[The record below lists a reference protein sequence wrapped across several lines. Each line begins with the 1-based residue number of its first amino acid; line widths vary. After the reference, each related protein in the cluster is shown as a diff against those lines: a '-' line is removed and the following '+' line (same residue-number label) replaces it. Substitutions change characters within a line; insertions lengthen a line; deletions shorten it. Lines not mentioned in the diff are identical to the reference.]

1 MLNKKYKKLS
11 EQDLENWNRLKKT
24 LDFKFYKKSY
34 QITDLEKTNQF
45 HKDNENVKNYKSK
58 QNNTV
63 ENSIVNRKFLNNYQ
77 LQDIRIDKNK
87 LSLLKR
93 GKIKPEKILDLHGL
107 TSVEAKTKAIEFTKI
122 NFNLGL
128 RLLLIITGK
137 GKIKINDLNREG
149 LKTGVLRK
157 SLKSWLYESDLR
169 PYILGIVSSH
179 ISHGGEGA
187 FYVYL
192 KNNKTL

>member
-1 MLNKKYKKLS
+1 LFNKKDKKIS
-11 EQDLENWNRLKKT
+11 EEDLENWDRLKKT
-24 LDFKFYKKSY
+24 LDFTFYKKSY
-34 QITDLEKTNQF
+34 HITDLEKTKQLY
-45 HKDNENVKNYKSK
+45 KDHNKVDNYKLK
-58 QNNTV
+58 QNKIV
-63 ENSIVNRKFLNNYQ
+63 KHGIVNRKFLHNYQ

-122 NFNLGL
+122 NFNLGFK
-128 RLLLIITGK
+128 LLLIITGK
-137 GKIKINDLNREG
+137 GKITINDFNKEEPRN
-149 LKTGVLRK
+149 GVLRK

-169 PYILGIVSSH
+169 PNILGIISSH

-192 KNNKTL
+192 KNNKIL

>member
-1 MLNKKYKKLS
+1 MFNKKYKKLS
-11 EQDLENWNRLKKT
+11 EEDLENWDRLKNT

-34 QITDLEKTNQF
+34 QIKEFEKTKQLYKDYNKVEQYIPKQ
-45 HKDNENVKNYKSK
+45 HK
-58 QNNTV
+58 
-63 ENSIVNRKFLNNYQ
+63 IVRNGIANRKFLNNYQ

-137 GKIKINDLNREG
+137 GKIKINDLNREE
-149 LKTGVLRK
+149 LKPGVLRK
-157 SLKSWLYESDLR
+157 SLKSWLYDSDLR
-169 PYILGIVSSH
+169 PNILGIISSH
-179 ISHGGEGA
+179 ISHGGDGA

-192 KNNKTL
+192 KSNKIL

>member
-1 MLNKKYKKLS
+1 MLNKKDKKLS

-24 LDFKFYKKSY
+24 LDYKFYKKSY
-34 QITDLEKTNQF
+34 QITYLEKTNQF
-45 HKDNENVKNYKSK
+45 HKDNENVRNYKFKENS
-58 QNNTV
+58 TV
-63 ENSIVNRKFLNNYQ
+63 KNSIVNRKFLNNYQ

>member
-1 MLNKKYKKLS
+1 MFNKKYKKLS
-11 EQDLENWNRLKKT
+11 EEDLENWDRLKNT

-34 QITDLEKTNQF
+34 QIKEFEKTKQLYKDYKKVEQYIPKK
-45 HKDNENVKNYKSK
+45 HK
-58 QNNTV
+58 
-63 ENSIVNRKFLNNYQ
+63 IVRNGIANRKFLNNYQ

-137 GKIKINDLNREG
+137 GKVKINDLNREE
-149 LKTGVLRK
+149 LKPGVLRK
-157 SLKSWLYESDLR
+157 SLKSWLYDSDLR
-169 PYILGIVSSH
+169 PNILGIISSH
-179 ISHGGEGA
+179 ISHGGDGA

-192 KNNKTL
+192 KSNKIL

>member
-1 MLNKKYKKLS
+1 MLNKKDKKLS

-24 LDFKFYKKSY
+24 LDFKFYKNSY

-45 HKDNENVKNYKSK
+45 HRDNENVKNYKFK
-58 QNNTV
+58 QNNTAK
-63 ENSIVNRKFLNNYQ
+63 NSIVNRKFLNNYQ

-107 TSVEAKTKAIEFTKI
+107 TSVEAKTKVIEFTKI

-137 GKIKINDLNREG
+137 GKIKINDLKREE

-169 PYILGIVSSH
+169 PNILGIISSH

>member
-1 MLNKKYKKLS
+1 MFNKKNKKLS
-11 EQDLENWNRLKKT
+11 DEDLENWNKLKKT
-24 LDFKFYKKSY
+24 LDFKFYKKPY
-34 QITDLEKTNQF
+34 QVTDLERTRQL
-45 HKDNENVKNYKSK
+45 HKDHNNVENYKFK
-58 QNNTV
+58 QNK
-63 ENSIVNRKFLNNYQ
+63 IVKHGIVDKKFLNNYQ

-107 TSVEAKTKAIEFTKI
+107 TSVEAKTKAIEFTKT
-122 NFNLGL
+122 NLRLGL

-137 GKIKINDLNREG
+137 GKIKINDLNREE

-169 PYILGIVSSH
+169 PNILGIISSH

-192 KNNKTL
+192 KSNKIL

>member
-1 MLNKKYKKLS
+1 MYNKRDKKLS
-11 EQDLENWNRLKKT
+11 EEDLEYWNSLEET
-24 LDFKFYKKSY
+24 LDFKFYKKLY
-34 QITDLEKTNQF
+34 QITDLEKIKLL
-45 HKDNENVKNYKSK
+45 HKDHNNVKNYKLK

-63 ENSIVNRKFLNNYQ
+63 KNSIVNRKFLNNYQ